1 MLVMDKEDKPKM
13 VKRSRSSDYYDR
25 KFTTDEIW
33 FGEGM
38 VQSVDN
44 FIDDFLDGKLRY
56 CFLS

>member
-1 MLVMDKEDKPKM
+1 MDKEDKPKM

-56 CFLS
+56 SFLS